1 MPQLMDQ
8 QNVPEPDREELAVI
22 YYQNGNAAPPNLPP
36 SDDSFFSPPAQNRS
50 DDVVIIQGNGKWKTH
65 RTFLTFRRK
74 FSGYLTAVLVVVVLV
89 GFLSQFSP
97 ISPSISNQTS
107 IFRALLA
114 AVAYSPPQYI
124 VYTVVSGD
132 TIESIA
138 KKFGVSPN
146 GIYKINNFYAGEE
159 VTTGQK
165 IKISSNPAY
174 GADYVAPA
182 QQFSGSVQGI
192 ILTNNFETTSCMF
205 CAVAGWTNGPGRPCA
220 PAGTQN
226 PVDITQFAFSPPEK
240 NAQFVRGFTWYHNGV
255 DITTGFNDDP
265 IYAAQ
270 TGVVIF
276 AGWDPYGGGLSVKI
290 SHCGGV
296 ATSYS
301 HLSAILVHMNDS
313 ITQGQV
319 VGLQGMTG
327 NATGPHLHFM
337 VWFDN
342 IPIDPLCAY
351 ASLGGYSSQSH
362 YGGCP
367 APKGQ
372 P

>member
-1 MPQLMDQ
+1 MSPLAGQPKS
-8 QNVPEPDREELAVI
+8 PEPGQDDLKLI
-22 YYQNGNAAPPNLPP
+22 QYHTSNAAPPNLPTP
-36 SDDSFFSPPAQNRS
+36 EAYNFSRPELEDPENL
-50 DDVVIIQGNGKWKTH
+50 VIILGSGKPKTH
-65 RTFLTFRRK
+65 IFFRSFRRR
-74 FSGYLTAVLVVVVLV
+74 FSGYLTAALVFVLLV
-89 GFLSQFSP
+89 GYLTQYSP
-97 ISPSISNQTS
+97 IAPSLTTQTS
-107 IFRALLA
+107 MFRALLA
-114 AVAYSPPQYI
+114 AVAYTPPQYI

-138 KKFGVSPN
+138 KKYGVSPN
-146 GIYKINNFYAGEE
+146 GIYKINNFYSGQE
-159 VTTGQK
+159 VTIGEK
-165 IKISSNPAY
+165 IKISANPSY
-174 GADYVAPA
+174 GVGYVAPP
-182 QQFSGSVQGI
+182 QPFSGSEQGT

-220 PAGTQN
+220 PESSQN
-226 PVDITQFAFSPPEK
+226 PVDITQFSFISPEK
-240 NAQFVRGFTWYHNGV
+240 NGTFVRGFTWYHNGV

-265 IYAAQ
+265 IFAAQ
-270 TGVVIF
+270 AGVVIF

-301 HLSAILVHMNDS
+301 HLSAIMVHMNEN

-337 VWFDN
+337 VWFAN

-351 ASLGGYSSQSH
+351 TSLGGYSSQSH

-367 APKGQ
+367 APKSQ